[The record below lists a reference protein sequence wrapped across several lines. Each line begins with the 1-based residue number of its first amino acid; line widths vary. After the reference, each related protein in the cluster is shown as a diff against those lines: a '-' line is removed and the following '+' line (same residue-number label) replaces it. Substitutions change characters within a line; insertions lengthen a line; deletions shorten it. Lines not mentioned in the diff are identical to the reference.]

1 MPCALRIMVQLNVEY
16 RVQSNGNLMN
26 AYITQIPII
35 CDIILCIIYNFFFH
49 NGRTFVTCRK
59 HRTLCPKRKKK
70 KKMHVS
76 TMTAILTFSVTFV
89 DEKSDYEMIMI
100 SDMCFK
106 YNNIYL

>member
-1 MPCALRIMVQLNVEY
+1 MTYALCIMVQLNVEY

-26 AYITQIPII
+26 AYITQIPFI
-35 CDIILCIIYNFFFH
+35 CDIILCIIYNIFSH

-59 HRTLCPKRKKK
+59 HRTLCPKRKK

-89 DEKSDYEMIMI
+89 DEKLDYEMIMI
-100 SDMCFK
+100 SDMYFK